1 MHYSKEKEESRNQHL
16 IMMARMFSH
25 NLRSPIAGLKMLFPL
40 YKMEKEESGKEDIF
54 QNIEMGANEMFEM
67 IEDLA
72 KILMDYWELE
82 NPKEEVFFQ
91 GSMDSALQKLEEQ
104 IPKNSQIVGFF
115 DSCPKAHYSQKYL
128 DFAFLELI
136 QNSIRFRSPDR
147 DLKINISSHF
157 EDGKSILVF
166 VDNGLGLDL
175 DLHKIDLYKMY
186 KTFHKEKSI
195 SNRGLGI
202 FSLKNQI
209 EMMGGK
215 ITIDGKKDKGFS
227 VRIELMP

>member
-1 MHYSKEKEESRNQHL
+1 MDYNEEKENSRNQHL

-40 YKMEKEESGKEDIF
+40 YEMEKEESGKEDIF
-54 QNIEMGANEMFEM
+54 KNIELGANEMFNM

-72 KILMDYWELE
+72 KILLDYWELE

-91 GSMDSALQKLEEQ
+91 ESMNKALENLKEV
-104 IPKNSQIVGFF
+104 IPENCEISGLF

-136 QNSIRFRSPDR
+136 QNSIRFRSPKR
-147 DLKINISSHF
+147 DLKINVSSKM
-157 EDGKSILVF
+157 ENDKCILVF
-166 VDNGLGLDL
+166 EDNGLGLDL

-186 KTFHKEKSI
+186 KTFHQDQSF

-202 FSLKNQI
+202 FTLKNQI

-215 ITIDGKKDKGFS
+215 ITIDGKEDLGFK
-227 VRIELMP
+227 VTIELMP